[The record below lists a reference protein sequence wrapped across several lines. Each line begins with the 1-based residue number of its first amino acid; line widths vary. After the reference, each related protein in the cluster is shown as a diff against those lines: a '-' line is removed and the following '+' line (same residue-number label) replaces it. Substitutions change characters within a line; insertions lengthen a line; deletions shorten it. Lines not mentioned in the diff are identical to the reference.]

1 MQERGEFR
9 VSVAKDYLVF
19 ASAHFITFAGH
30 RCEGLHG
37 HNYRAAVTVEGALNK
52 ESWFVFDFVEL
63 KRIMKRLCDEIDHLV
78 LLPLQS
84 DRVGV
89 LLPNSTA
96 IPLSYYSTQKI
107 GAVTVILDARLKG
120 KELQGV
126 LKDADLKLLIVHN
139 QLYPE
144 VEEIFRDTPAIPVWV
159 VNGEGDRG
167 FEKRFSAPAGALSL
181 AVLWDSNALRR
192 VVSETGRAAPG

>member
-9 VSVAKDYLVF
+9 VSVTKDYLVF

-37 HNYRAAVTVEGALNK
+37 HNSRAAVTVEGALNT

-84 DRVGV
+84 ERVRVVEDGESV
-89 LLPNSTA
+89 SVSVDGKPRYVFPRKDCALLPIPNTTVEMLAQLLTERLHAELQAMGAGNLTA
-96 IPLSYYSTQKI
+96 I
-107 GAVTVILDARLKG
+107 
-120 KELQGV
+120 EM
-126 LKDADLKLLIVHN
+126 
-139 QLYPE
+139 E
-144 VEEIFRDTPAIPVWV
+144 VEENF
-159 VNGEGDRG
+159 GQ
-167 FEKRFSAPAGALSL
+167 SAVYRVSL
-181 AVLWDSNALRR
+181 A
-192 VVSETGRAAPG
+192 